1 MAALFSKPKKP
12 DMTEQLAAQRRQE
25 ERIRE
30 QELDE
35 DMEKGSRNRVLN
47 ARLQSRGVPQ
57 LVNQRSGGGGTLAG

>member
-12 DMTEQLAAQRRQE
+12 DMTAQLAAQRRQE
-25 ERIRE
+25 DKIRE

-35 DMEKGSRNRVLN
+35 NIEKGSRSRVLN

-57 LVNQRSGGGGTLAG
+57 LVNQGAGGSGTLGG